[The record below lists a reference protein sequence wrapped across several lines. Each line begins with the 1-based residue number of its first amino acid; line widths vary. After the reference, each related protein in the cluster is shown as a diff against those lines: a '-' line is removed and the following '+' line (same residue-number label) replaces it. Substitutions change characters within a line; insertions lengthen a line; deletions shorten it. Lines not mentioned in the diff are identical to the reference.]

1 MNNRRLGSCRQKYEI
16 YSIKRKTVCEFLN
29 SFYYIESLSYMDS
42 YLKQIVFYKSI

>member
-29 SFYYIESLSYMDS
+29 SFYYIESLSYMD
-42 YLKQIVFYKSI
+42 L